1 MGNRLLFSGSRS
13 PPAVAPPRATAAG
26 LLHRVVERV
35 AGIEPAYSAWK
46 AAALP
51 LCYTRMPSSL
61 RRGAPPGQYGFVA
74 RAGRMKE
81 RGGERPRAARSPTL
95 QSHRCRSD
103 RLAPLLERFLLSLF
117 GVTTASS
124 RVRQTRRKKK
134 GPANEWP
141 ALESFRRGCLKGTPF
156 VQCSTVSRKCVEGHC
171 DCKNCNC
178 DWKAAFLGY
187 EGVDKAPDPSRIA
200 KDEISCF
207 TG

>member
-1 MGNRLLFSGSRS
+1 VGESARVLLD
-13 PPAVAPPRATAAG
+13 PPHCNLTGAG
-26 LLHRVVERV
+26 LTGWLH
-35 AGIEPAYSAWK
+35 
-46 AAALP
+46 
-51 LCYTRMPSSL
+51 SS
-61 RRGAPPGQYGFVA
+61 
-74 RAGRMKE
+74 
-81 RGGERPRAARSPTL
+81 
-95 QSHRCRSD
+95 
-103 RLAPLLERFLLSLF
+103 ERFLLSLF

-134 GPANEWP
+134 RPANEWP

-156 VQCSTVSRKCVEGHC
+156 VQCNTVSRKCVEGHC

-178 DWKAAFLGY
+178 DSKAAFLGY